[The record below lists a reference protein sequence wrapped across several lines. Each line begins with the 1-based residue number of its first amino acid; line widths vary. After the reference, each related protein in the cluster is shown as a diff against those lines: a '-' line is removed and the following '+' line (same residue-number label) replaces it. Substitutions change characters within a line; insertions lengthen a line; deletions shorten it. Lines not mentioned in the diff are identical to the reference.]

1 LQLTRYGYSDA
12 INGFFEFPTDNARR
26 ILPAHL
32 EPVEL
37 HHGSSIFAMT
47 VFEFTES
54 EVGQYYEVVFSVGV
68 MPLIKPGEPLPK
80 NALYPYIVGTSTE
93 ASRLHAIERWHLPH
107 WMQDV
112 KVDFQRDDK
121 NATARVEADGSPVAE
136 LTIAAHTWA
145 PVRHL
150 YQSFMRDG
158 SGSYYAN
165 ILMEGQQSE
174 HEDEVGSIQLFEHPF
189 HDRLRIADVSEQ
201 PFREVWM
208 KNGIQTFDPLYKLDV

>member
-68 MPLIKPGEPLPK
+68 MPLVKPGEPLPK

-112 KVDFQRDDK
+112 QVDFTRDDK
-121 NATARVEADGSPVAE
+121 KAFARVEADGAPVAE
-136 LTIAAHTWA
+136 LNITAHSWA
-145 PVRHL
+145 KVRHL
-150 YQSFMRDG
+150 YQSFMRDQ
-158 SGSYYAN
+158 SGAYYAN

-174 HEDEVGSIQLFEHPF
+174 HEEETGSIQLFEHPF
-189 HDRLRIADVSEQ
+189 HDRLRIADVNEQ

-208 KNGIQTFDPLYKLDV
+208 RNGIQTFDPLYKLDV

>member
-26 ILPAHL
+26 ILPNHL

-54 EVGQYYEVVFSVGV
+54 EVGHYYEVVFSVGV
-68 MPLIKPGEPLPK
+68 MPLVKPGEPLPK
-80 NALYPYIVGTSTE
+80 NALYPYIVGTTTE

-150 YQSFMRDG
+150 YQSFRRDG